1 MRCQYCCAQSSCH
14 KGLSRLSV
22 NPADNRLILM
32 ASQDPFSRRQTAAI
46 RPASATLSTGSHAL
60 WRKGLNALLG
70 ALDPCDRAGAERAVV
85 FRGVRTVQK
94 LNSVAQPPQTGL
106 PATLHARRDAPFARL
121 RRGDCGGADRRR
133 CALGE
138 RPCGRCIRTRV
149 RSQRGAGTH
158 GPPASRSSMVLGAG
172 NWD

>member
-1 MRCQYCCAQSSCH
+1 MPVLLCTIVVPQRSESPEC
-14 KGLSRLSV
+14 K
-22 NPADNRLILM
+22 
-32 ASQDPFSRRQTAAI
+32 SRRQSFDSHGIARPFFTASDGRDTPSERDTVDGLTCFVA
-46 RPASATLSTGSHAL
+46 
-60 WRKGLNALLG
+60 KGIECSLG
-70 ALDPCDRAGAERAVV
+70 AIDPCDRAGAERAVV